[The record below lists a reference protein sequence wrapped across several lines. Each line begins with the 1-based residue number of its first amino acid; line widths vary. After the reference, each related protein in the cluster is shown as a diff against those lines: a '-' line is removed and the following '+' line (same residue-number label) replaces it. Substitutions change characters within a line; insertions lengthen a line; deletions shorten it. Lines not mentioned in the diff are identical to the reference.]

1 MKKLKRSNI
10 YFLII
15 LLGAM
20 FLPLPLALLYHILGV
35 KDSRVMLT
43 VNHILLF
50 LVPAAIYFLVTKSN
64 VKETL
69 RLNKLS
75 LKQIGLVILTAI
87 VTYPLMSCCAIISSL
102 FVNNDVGEYIG
113 SISST
118 PYLIMILLFGVMPAI
133 TEEVTL
139 RGIVLSGYRGQTAF
153 KAALFNGILFGIFHL
168 DFHQF
173 LYAGVLGF
181 VMAYVA
187 LITDSLFSSML
198 MHFVINSLSVT
209 LQKISGLKT
218 SSVPEVSDGASN
230 FIQVSIGTKIITI
243 VFVLFIMFLLSKIVK
258 AVINAL
264 REASIEEKY
273 NNSYYDDDDED
284 DDEEFDG
291 LEKDKLING
300 PFIAI
305 VVVYLIYMFIIKIK

>member
-20 FLPLPLALLYHILGV
+20 FLPYLLALVYYLLGV
-35 KDSRVMLT
+35 RDSRVMLS
-43 VNHILLF
+43 VNHIVLF
-50 LVPAAIYFLVTKSN
+50 LVPAVIYFVVTKSN

-69 RLNKLS
+69 RLNKIT
-75 LKQIGLVILTAI
+75 LKQVALIILTAI
-87 VTYPLMSCCAIISSL
+87 VTYPLMSCCAVISSL
-102 FVNNDVGEYIG
+102 FVNNNVADYVG

-139 RGIVLSGYRGQTAF
+139 RGIVLSGYRSQTKF
-153 KAALFNGILFGIFHL
+153 KAALFNGLLFGIFHL

-173 LYAGVLGF
+173 LYASVLGF
-181 VMAYVA
+181 IMAYVA

-198 MHFVINSLSVT
+198 MHFTINSISVT
-209 LQKISGLKT
+209 MQKIATIG
-218 SSVPEVSDGASN
+218 SSITTDVNNE
-230 FIQVSIGTKIITI
+230 SIGVIQTSVGMKIMTI
-243 VFVLFIMFLLSKIVK
+243 LFMLFVMFLLSKVVK
-258 AVINAL
+258 RVIKAL
-264 REASIEEKY
+264 EKASVTDEY
-273 NNSYYDDDDED
+273 YYDEDDE

-305 VVVYLIYMFIIKIK
+305 ILVYLLYMFFLLP

>member
-20 FLPLPLALLYHILGV
+20 FLPYLLAFAYYLLGV
-35 KDSRVMLT
+35 RDSRVMLS
-43 VNHILLF
+43 VNHIVLF
-50 LVPAAIYFLVTKSN
+50 LVPAVIYFVVTKSN

-69 RLNKLS
+69 RLNKIT
-75 LKQIGLVILTAI
+75 LKQVALIILTAI
-87 VTYPLMSCCAIISSL
+87 VTYPLMSCCAVISSL
-102 FVNNDVGEYIG
+102 FVNNNVADYVG

-139 RGIVLSGYRGQTAF
+139 RGIVLYGYRNQTKF
-153 KAALFNGILFGIFHL
+153 KAALFNGLLFGIFHL

-173 LYAGVLGF
+173 LYASVLGF
-181 VMAYVA
+181 IMAYVA

-198 MHFVINSLSVT
+198 MHFTINSISVT
-209 LQKISGLKT
+209 MQKIATIG
-218 SSVPEVSDGASN
+218 SSITTDVNNE
-230 FIQVSIGTKIITI
+230 SIGVIQTSVGMKIMTI
-243 VFVLFIMFLLSKIVK
+243 LFMLFVMLLLSKVVK
-258 AVINAL
+258 RVIKAL
-264 REASIEEKY
+264 EKASVTDEY
-273 NNSYYDDDDED
+273 YYDEDDE

-305 VVVYLIYMFIIKIK
+305 ILVYLLYMFFLLP